1 MRSPPGV
8 FTGLGVV
15 RGGAC
20 RDGGGS
26 ARRCSPACQCSGVWG
41 VLQILIASA
50 EARGGRRVA
59 HRGSYWA
66 VRRCREAGVE
76 LERQSDV
83 GLREKM
89 RWRRLQTSRPGGGA
103 PGEICEPSSRRPAS
117 AWASQ
122 RGSGA
127 PGPRRRGVL
136 CSNCGSAAGAGLGF
150 RAAGVRA
157 SSGRQ
162 RGYL

>member
-1 MRSPPGV
+1 MRSPPVV
-8 FTGLGVV
+8 FAGLGVV
-15 RGGAC
+15 CGGAC

-26 ARRCSPACQCSGVWG
+26 TRRCSPACHCSGVWG
-41 VLQILIASA
+41 ALPILIASA
-50 EARGGRRVA
+50 EGRGDRGVA
-59 HRGSYWA
+59 HRGSDRA
-66 VRRCREAGVE
+66 VQRCREAGVE

-103 PGEICEPSSRRPAS
+103 PGEICEHSSRRPAS
-117 AWASQ
+117 AWTSQ

-136 CSNCGSAAGAGLGF
+136 CSNYGSAAGAGLGF
-150 RAAGVRA
+150 RAAEVRA